1 MAVKDSNT
9 QAIIDAIANLVKE
22 TQRSNEEVIKEF
34 KNLSVNTK
42 SYIEKAQG
50 NVNIQK
56 AFEQFTKE
64 VSSSISET
72 ISDASEKERQN
83 YEQLQL
89 KIAAK
94 QEEITKRK
102 EDLKE
107 QKQKG
112 EFGLSPALEKEMM
125 KKIKSAEKELAN
137 IVKEYDENAKKNNQQ
152 LLEEIRQ
159 SQANLTQ
166 ELTTGIKEFGS
177 TSFKSELKESK
188 NVDEALKKYKAALE
202 QQYKLLENNLEERKK
217 LGLTDKKI
225 DEIKEDLYESY
236 FKELENQSRKENL
249 DEKTRKLLNDR
260 IKREKIQAG
269 YSTYEQ
275 TYGKGSSISQLAG
288 RLADFT
294 TKRFKQ
300 QDDKTSAAGR
310 AFNAGLAAL
319 FKGKDAKEPFLET
332 PAQELVAKPSITQ
345 KDIEG
350 GEGRRY
356 FKTSAEL
363 ANQAPSTESSDEVS
377 AGEAKESVNPSA
389 QLEALE
395 AIQQTFEE
403 AKENVPFKVT
413 IAGLD
418 PAAEKGMKNAFGE
431 ALKEVMGIV
440 IKDNLAEALRDN
452 QKDLVKAIGEGG
464 KSKGKGKGK
473 DDDGSI
479 IDVEDL
485 TDLIP
490 KGKGF
495 FRKAARGAKNLG
507 KKGLSAAGKGLK
519 YAGKGLKAAGKFAAK
534 AAVPLAVASSAYDA
548 FQGYS
553 KAEEN
558 LGIKGREAE
567 GDEKLYSA
575 GVSAI
580 SGLTFGLVDE
590 KRIMSPEMK
599 QNIENQNILTESNK
613 KLQEVAKMPVD
624 PKDPNKKKI
633 AYFEA
638 QLDTLEKQ
646 KTVQTGD
653 EKAQTERM
661 ITVVK
666 SKIEKLKNP
675 PEIKQTTNLNNVPA
689 TSETTKTLTTEI
701 PVTSETTKTLTKEI
715 PETTETTKQITTGI
729 PNTTPNVTVEAPKIE
744 ASKVVESVPNI
755 PNVTANIPQPK
766 DVTPELNTNNQLT
779 QQTNQILGEIAKVLA
794 GKDLNPSTIA
804 PIMVNQASNNSSAAQ
819 TQSPAYQFRDQ
830 NRV

>member
-72 ISDASEKERQN
+72 ISQASEKERQN

-102 EDLKE
+102 QDLQE

-112 EFGLSPALEKEMM
+112 EFGLAPALEKEMM

-202 QQYKLLENNLEERKK
+202 QQYKLLENNVEERKK

-294 TKRFKQ
+294 TRRFKQ
-300 QDDKTSAAGR
+300 QDEKTSGAGR

-418 PAAEKGMKNAFGE
+418 PAAEKGMKNAFGD
-431 ALKEVMGIV
+431 AMKEIMGIV
-440 IKDNLAEALRDN
+440 IKDNLAVALRDN

-464 KSKGKGKGK
+464 KGKGKGKGK
-473 DDDGSI
+473 DEDGSI

-490 KGKGF
+490 KGKGKKGF
-495 FRKAARGAKNLG
+495 FKKAAQRGRIAAKRAARGLG
-507 KKGLSAAGKGLK
+507 KARGAITRGASRVPLGGSLTGGLTLGTNVGAIGSMGAGAIATTGLLAAGTA
-519 YAGKGLKAAGKFAAK
+519 YAGWEVGQAL
-534 AAVPLAVASSAYDA
+534 
-548 FQGYS
+548 
-553 KAEEN
+553 EEN
-558 LGIKGREAE
+558 FGVGTKALEAVGVNKKE
-567 GDEKLYSA
+567 NQLEKAQDELNDKLKEA
-575 GVSAI
+575 SAI
-580 SGLTFGLVDE
+580 
-590 KRIMSPEMK
+590 
-599 QNIENQNILTESNK
+599 Q
-613 KLQEVAKMPVD
+613 
-624 PKDPNKKKI
+624 DPNKRKI

-638 QLDTLEKQ
+638 QLDNLEKQ
-646 KTVQTGD
+646 KTIQSGD
-653 EKAQTERM
+653 EKTQTEKM

-675 PEIKQTTNLNNVPA
+675 PEVKQAAAPVAPA
-689 TSETTKTLTTEI
+689 VGAVATAAI
-701 PVTSETTKTLTKEI
+701 PTA
-715 PETTETTKQITTGI
+715 
-729 PNTTPNVTVEAPKIE
+729 TPSVTVEAPKIE
-744 ASKVVESVPNI
+744 AAKAIEGVPTIPNI
-755 PNVTANIPQPK
+755 TANIPQPK
-766 DVTPELNTNNQLT
+766 DVSPELNTNNQLT

-794 GKDLNPSTIA
+794 GKDLNPSALA
-804 PIMVNQASNNSSAAQ
+804 PIMINQPATNASTGQS
-819 TQSPAYQFRDQ
+819 QSPAYQFRAQ
-830 NRV
+830 NRVTA